1 MNDMGEGR
9 TAEGA
14 ALFDIVVEV
23 SRTFFRLRA
32 AASQIRAVSPW
43 GGGLWGFLRSLRVLG
58 PQTVP
63 QIARARPVSRQR
75 IQRLAN
81 EAVESGL
88 VEFADNPAHRR
99 SKLVRLTPEGATL
112 VRQLT
117 EKIADISEDLAHGM
131 DEQELRTTA
140 RVLRRLRE
148 KLEAT

>member
-1 MNDMGEGR
+1 VNDMGEGR

-32 AASQIRAVSPW
+32 AGSQIGAVSPW
-43 GGGLWGFLRSLRVLG
+43 GGGLWGFLRSLQVRG

-75 IQRLAN
+75 IQRLAD
-81 EAVESGL
+81 ETAESGL
-88 VEFADNPAHRR
+88 VEFTDNPAHRR

-140 RVLRRLRE
+140 KVLRRLRE
-148 KLEAT
+148 KLEAA

>member
-1 MNDMGEGR
+1 MGEGR

-32 AASQIRAVSPW
+32 AGSQIGAVSPW
-43 GGGLWGFLRSLRVLG
+43 GGGLRGFLRSLQVQG

-75 IQRLAN
+75 IQRLAD
-81 EAVESGL
+81 EAAESGL
-88 VEFADNPAHRR
+88 VEFTDNPAHRR

-112 VRQLT
+112 VGHLT

-140 RVLRRLRE
+140 KVLRRLRE
-148 KLEAT
+148 KLEAA